1 MAVCFVVSQLIA
13 VEIPMLIF
21 VLSELRV
28 SLATLAARIAGVVAA
43 ALVMAAT
50 CLLGR
55 LALISL
61 GIGPSAR
68 AAVTIALG
76 LLVYALAL
84 SWLAPDI
91 SVGGST
97 SDEGS
102 SGRSAP
108 AGGTGSPALT
118 TR

>member
-1 MAVCFVVSQLIA
+1 
-13 VEIPMLIF
+13 MLIF

-28 SLATLAARIAGVVAA
+28 SFATLAARIAGVAAA

-61 GIGPSAR
+61 GIGPSGR

-91 SVGGST
+91 KRRGVELGRRLVGSVGARRGS
-97 SDEGS
+97 
-102 SGRSAP
+102 
-108 AGGTGSPALT
+108 GSPALT